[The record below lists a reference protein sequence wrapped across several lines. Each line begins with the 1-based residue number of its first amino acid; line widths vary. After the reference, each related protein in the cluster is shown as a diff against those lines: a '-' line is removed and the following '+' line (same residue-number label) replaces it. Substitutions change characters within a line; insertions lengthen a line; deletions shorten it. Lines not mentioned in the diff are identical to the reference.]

1 MDVRCCCGQPG
12 SDQTQGPALAETP
25 ESPRPTEGVRAKD
38 GCSPLLTRLEL
49 LMACS
54 GVTVFPREPQ
64 PSLAWGRCSSA
75 GGMREV
81 SLGPSVWDSGLESR
95 CGRQPE
101 VGRGSA
107 ASPCLRHVRRRGLAR
122 HPGVRGDLRAGR
134 CGSQGPSDAPP
145 GTLQAAVCLRRGS
158 LKEPRIGCGADLCLD
173 VGSATSDLEFW
184 RS

>member
-49 LMACS
+49 LMAGS
-54 GVTVFPREPQ
+54 GVTVVPREPQ
-64 PSLAWGRCSSA
+64 PGLAWGRCSSA

-81 SLGPSVWDSGLESR
+81 SLGPSVWDGGLESR

-101 VGRGSA
+101 VGRGRAVLHRPAYGICAGEAWPGTQVSEGT
-107 ASPCLRHVRRRGLAR
+107 CGLADVEAR
-122 HPGVRGDLRAGR
+122 VLLMHH
-134 CGSQGPSDAPP
+134 QAPFR
-145 GTLQAAVCLRRGS
+145 QQCA
-158 LKEPRIGCGADLCLD
+158 
-173 VGSATSDLEFW
+173 
-184 RS
+184 